1 MNGHGTVVDSKR
13 VKLSSIYSDLEAVP
27 PDAIFN
33 VLTRFLAD
41 KSLDKVDLGIGGEVP
56 STLDLVAAKHV
67 FTTNY
72 VRFEYV
78 VHPLNGLLNSVMMT
92 SKHR

>member
-1 MNGHGTVVDSKR
+1 MNGHGTAVDSKR

-41 KSLDKVDLGIGGEVP
+41 KSPDKVDLGIGGEVP

-67 FTTNY
+67 LPQIML
-72 VRFEYV
+72 RSS
-78 VHPLNGLLNSVMMT
+78 LLNSVISAVT
-92 SKHR
+92 SKCL